1 MRKVAVKNLICL
13 LLLPLS
19 GFGQVPLTTAQ
30 IAKKVSPS
38 VVVIAGKT
46 DSGSVL
52 GSGFIVS
59 KDGKIATNLHVIR
72 EMKTATVQLANG
84 EVYDSL
90 SVLATDE
97 RRDLAIV
104 WVAGFNLPVLDL
116 GNSDALTVGEPIVM
130 VGSPKGLEG
139 TVTAGILS
147 SIRDSGDG
155 YKVLQTDA
163 AMNPGNSGGPF
174 VNNKGQAIGVASFK
188 LRSTEGLNFAIPI
201 NYVRG
206 LLKNVQEPIT
216 LSQMRKSLT
225 SEPTK
230 ASSSGLSLD
239 QTLDWLKKNI
249 PQRSIDYVV
258 EWQATDG
265 SHAKVKVSSQSMAWS
280 LTSCRI
286 TIGNVSDPSP
296 SSGTM
301 TRTHQYTLDLG
312 QIVNVDVQRS
322 YNANMAGMTI
332 TSGEEWGYHV
342 LLRTKAKTII
352 ARATLPGPDGKLYSF
367 EDLTD
372 NFYTVFSD
380 EAVARRISDMFIHA
394 ADLCRESAGTPD
406 TVGFSSTGPSLQET
420 LDWLKEKIRL
430 AANYYVLPALGPFPA
445 KTVTVRTVPTH
456 FDSCTVSFDLIE
468 MEVWANFPDVP
479 IVTTTH
485 DTFPLGAISFG
496 EVRKRSMSVQS
507 TASKIDR
514 QLDEWD
520 VILNATTNAVLWET
534 NEDLKNT
541 TKSES
546 AKFAVLSFYEE
557 SIANRVL
564 EAFLHGAVLCRGKEP
579 F

>member
-1 MRKVAVKNLICL
+1 VFIE
-13 LLLPLS
+13 LP
-19 GFGQVPLTTAQ
+19 
-30 IAKKVSPS
+30 
-38 VVVIAGKT
+38 AGK
-46 DSGSVL
+46 
-52 GSGFIVS
+52 
-59 KDGKIATNLHVIR
+59 HR
-72 EMKTATVQLANG
+72 PVQLANG
-84 EVYDSL
+84 ELYDSV
-90 SVLATDE
+90 SVLGTDE
-97 RRDLAIV
+97 RRDLAV
-104 WVAGFNLPVLDL
+104 VRVAGFNLPVLDL
-116 GNSDALTVGEPIVM
+116 GNSDTLTVGEPIVM

-139 TVTAGILS
+139 TVTSGILS
-147 SIRDSGDG
+147 SMRDSGDG

-174 VNNKGQAIGVASFK
+174 VNNKGQAVGVASFK

-206 LLKNVQEPIT
+206 LLKNLHEPIT

-225 SEPTK
+225 TGLTMV
-230 ASSSGLSLD
+230 ASSGLSLD
-239 QTLDWLKKNI
+239 RTLDWLKTNI

-312 QIVNVDVQRS
+312 HIVNVDVQRS

-380 EAVARRISDMFIHA
+380 EAVARRISDMVIHA
-394 ADLCRESAGTPD
+394 ADLCRESASTQS
-406 TVGFSSTGPSLQET
+406 TAAFSNSGPSLQET
-420 LDWLKEKIRL
+420 LDWLKEKMPL
-430 AANYYVLPALGPFPA
+430 AANYYVLPAVGPVLPAVGLGPIPS
-445 KTVTVRTVPTH
+445 KTVTLRTVPTH

-468 MEVWANFPDVP
+468 ADVWANFPDVP

-485 DTFPLGAISFG
+485 ETFPLGAISFG
-496 EVRKRSMSVQS
+496 EVRKSSMSVQS
-507 TASKIDR
+507 TSSKIEK

-520 VILNATTNAVLWET
+520 VYLDAISNAVLWET
-534 NEDLKNT
+534 HEDLKNT

-546 AKFAVLSFYEE
+546 VKFAVLSFYDE